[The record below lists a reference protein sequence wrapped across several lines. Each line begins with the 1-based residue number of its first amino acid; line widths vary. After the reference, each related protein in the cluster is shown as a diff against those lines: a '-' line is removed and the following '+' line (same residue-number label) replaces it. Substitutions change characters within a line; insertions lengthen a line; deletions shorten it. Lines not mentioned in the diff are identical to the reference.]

1 MVYLVDVM
9 ETIEQLNR
17 VTVAA
22 KVDPAIL
29 AAIETLAREEERTVS
44 NTIER
49 LLKESP
55 RVAEILTSQALGRAV

>member
-1 MVYLVDVM
+1 MVYLIYVM

>member
-1 MVYLVDVM
+1 MVYLINVM
-9 ETIEQLNR
+9 KTIEQLNR